1 MNQEAKIY
9 ISGHS
14 GMVGSAMVRLL
25 KSKGYSNLLLKDID
39 ELDLK
44 DRAAVERF
52 FKSEKPEYVFH
63 FAARVGG
70 IKANMS
76 YPVDFLNDNLMI
88 TANLINSCYENKV
101 KKLINLGSS
110 CIYPRN
116 CEQPMK
122 EADLLTGKLEPTN
135 EAYALAKIAG
145 LKLCE
150 YYNKQYGTNFISLM
164 PSNMYGPNDNFN
176 PESSHVVA
184 SLIRKLVEAKNNNAV
199 QVEVW
204 GTGNA
209 YREFMFVEDL
219 AEACFYFITNYD
231 AKDLPAFINIGVG
244 EDIRIKDLVEVIKQA
259 VGFSG
264 EVCWNADLPDGMPRK
279 LLDITCLKKFKW
291 QAKTP
296 LREGIKNTIS
306 WYEKEHL
313 GKNQKT

>member
-1 MNQEAKIY
+1 MKHSSKIF
-9 ISGHS
+9 ISGS
-14 GMVGSAMVRLL
+14 KGMVGNAMVRLL
-25 KSKGYSNLLLKDID
+25 RAKGYNNLLLQDID

-44 DRAAVERF
+44 EKEAVEQF
-52 FKSEKPEYVFH
+52 FKAEKPEYVFH

-88 TANLINSCYENKV
+88 TANLINACYEHKV
-101 KKLINLGSS
+101 KKVINLGSS

-116 CEQPMK
+116 CDQPMK
-122 EADLLTGKLEPTN
+122 EEYLLTGKLEPTN

-176 PESSHVVA
+176 PDNSHVMA
-184 SLIRKLVEAKNNNAV
+184 SLIRKFIEAKNNNAV
-199 QVEVW
+199 QMEVW
-204 GTGNA
+204 GTGKA

-219 AEACFYFITNYD
+219 AEACFYFITQYD

-244 EDIRIKDLVEVIKQA
+244 EDIRIRDLVEVIKQE

-264 EVCWNADLPDGMPRK
+264 KVCWNTDFPDGMPRK
-279 LLDITCLKKFKW
+279 LLDTTCLKKYKW

-296 LREGIKNTIS
+296 LRKGIKETIL
-306 WYEKEHL
+306 WYEK
-313 GKNQKT
+313 QYI

>member
-1 MNQEAKIY
+1 MKQEAKIY
-9 ISGHS
+9 VSGHS

-39 ELDLK
+39 KLDLK
-44 DRAAVERF
+44 DKTAVERF
-52 FKSEKPEYVFH
+52 FKSENPEYVFH

-88 TANLINSCYENKV
+88 TANLINACYKHGV

-122 EADLLTGKLEPTN
+122 EEYLLTGKLEPTN

-184 SLIRKLVEAKNNNAV
+184 SLIRKFVEAKNNNAV
-199 QVEVW
+199 QVEIW

-219 AEACFYFITNYD
+219 AEACLYFITKYD
-231 AKDLPAFINIGVG
+231 VKDLPAFINIGVG
-244 EDIRIKDLVEVIKQA
+244 EDIRIRDLVEVIKQE

-264 EVCWNADLPDGMPRK
+264 EICWNTDMPDGMPRK
-279 LLDITCLKKFKW
+279 LLDIACLKKFKW

-296 LREGIKNTIS
+296 LRKGIKDTIL
-306 WYEKEHL
+306 WYEKQHF
-313 GKNQKT
+313 GKN